1 MPYALALGF
10 FDGIHI
16 GHAALLRETLEMART
31 NGFTPAVCTLDRSPA
46 SAFGRGD
53 ARLINSSDDRR
64 YILKRFFGIDKVFE
78 LKFDRRMQ
86 TLAPGGFVPMLVTD
100 FDARGLVCGR
110 SYTFGDGARGTAET
124 LRNDCERLG
133 IDCVVVDEVRAD
145 GEAVSSTRIRALLE
159 QGETIAA
166 QRLLGHP
173 HILGG
178 TVEHGRA
185 LGRKLGFP
193 TANLPIPDGVLA
205 PRYGVYA
212 VRVDIDSETFCGIA
226 NVGKKP
232 TVGSSTAGAEVH
244 IFEYSSDLYGR
255 KIAIEFD
262 KFIRP
267 ERKFDD
273 ISALKVQVEQDKLA
287 AKEAL
292 KVTRRTTD

>member
-16 GHAALLRETLEMART
+16 GHAALLRRTLEMADT
-31 NGFTPAVCTLDRSPA
+31 NGLTAAVCTLDRSPA

-53 ARLINSSDDRR
+53 TRLINSPDDRR
-64 YILKRFFGIDKVFE
+64 YILKRFFGIDEVFE

-86 TLAPGGFVPMLVTD
+86 TLAPQDFVPMLVSD
-100 FDARGLVCGR
+100 FDARGLVCGC
-110 SYTFGDGARGTAET
+110 SYTFGDGARGNAET

-133 IDCVVVDEVRAD
+133 LDCSVVDEVRLD

-185 LGRKLGFP
+185 LGRTLGFP

-205 PRYGVYA
+205 PKYGVYA
-212 VRVDIDSETFCGIA
+212 VRVDIDGERLDGIA
-226 NVGKKP
+226 NVGEKP
-232 TVGSSTAGAEVH
+232 IVGGAKVGAEVH
-244 IFEYSSDLYGR
+244 IFDFSGDIYGKR
-255 KIAIEFD
+255 ITVEFD
-262 KFIRP
+262 RFIRP

-273 ISALKVQVEQDKLA
+273 ISALEVQVEQDKLA
-287 AKEAL
+287 AKDLL
-292 KVTRRTTD
+292 KVTLRTTD

>member
-16 GHAALLRETLEMART
+16 GHAALLRRTLEMAHT
-31 NGFTPAVCTLDRSPA
+31 NGLTPAVCTLDRSPA

-53 ARLINSSDDRR
+53 KRLINSPDDRR
-64 YILKRFFGIDKVFE
+64 YILGRFFGIDEVFE
-78 LKFDRRMQ
+78 LRFDLRMQ
-86 TLAPGGFVPMLVTD
+86 TLAPQGFVPMLVSD
-100 FDARGLVCGR
+100 FGARGLVCGQ
-110 SYTFGDGARGTAET
+110 SYTFGDGARGNAET

-133 IDCVVVDEVRAD
+133 LDCAVVDEVRLD
-145 GEAVSSTRIRALLE
+145 GEAVSSTRIRSLLE
-159 QGETIAA
+159 QGETLAA

-178 TVEHGRA
+178 SVEHGRA
-185 LGRKLGFP
+185 LGRTLGFP

-205 PRYGVYA
+205 PKYGVYA
-212 VRVDIDSETFCGIA
+212 VRAEVDSKRFDGIA
-226 NVGKKP
+226 NVGEKP
-232 TVGSSTAGAEVH
+232 TVGGAKVGAEVH
-244 IFEYSSDLYGR
+244 IFDFSGDIYG
-255 KIAIEFD
+255 KQISIEFD
-262 KFIRP
+262 RFIRP

-273 ISALKVQVEQDKLA
+273 ISALEVQVERDKLV

>member
-16 GHAALLRETLEMART
+16 GHAALLRRTLEMAHR
-31 NGFTPAVCTLDRSPA
+31 GGLTPAVCTLDRSPA

-53 ARLINSSDDRR
+53 ARLINSPDDRR
-64 YILKRFFGIDKVFE
+64 RILKRFFGIDEVFE
-78 LKFDRRMQ
+78 LKFDQKMQ
-86 TLAPGGFVPMLVTD
+86 TLAPQDFVPMLVSD
-100 FDARGLVCGR
+100 FDARGLVCGQ

-124 LRNDCERLG
+124 LQNDCERLG
-133 IDCVVVDEVRAD
+133 LDCAVLGEVRLD
-145 GEAVSSTRIRALLE
+145 GEAVSSTRVRSLLE
-159 QGETIAA
+159 QGETLAA

-185 LGRKLGFP
+185 LGRTLGFP

-212 VRVDIDSETFCGIA
+212 VRAEVGGKRFDGIA
-226 NVGKKP
+226 NVGEKP
-232 TVGSSTAGAEVH
+232 TVGGAKVGAEVH
-244 IFEYSSDLYGR
+244 IFDFSDDIYG
-255 KIAIEFD
+255 KQIVVEFD
-262 KFIRP
+262 RFIRP

-273 ISALKVQVEQDKLA
+273 ISALEVQVEQDKLV

>member
-16 GHAALLRETLEMART
+16 GHAVLLRRTLEMASA
-31 NGFTPAVCTLDRSPA
+31 NGLTPAVCTLDRSPA

-53 ARLINSSDDRR
+53 KRLINSPDDRR
-64 YILKRFFGIDKVFE
+64 YILGRFFGIDEVFE
-78 LKFDRRMQ
+78 LKFDLRMQ
-86 TLAPGGFVPMLVTD
+86 TLAPGEFVPMLVSD
-100 FDARGLVCGR
+100 FGARGLVCGQ
-110 SYTFGDGARGTAET
+110 SYTFGDGARGNAET

-133 IDCVVVDEVRAD
+133 LDCAVVDEVRLD
-145 GEAVSSTRIRALLE
+145 GEAVSSTRIRSLLE

-185 LGRKLGFP
+185 LGRTLGFP

-212 VRVDIDSETFCGIA
+212 VRAEVDGKRFDGIA
-226 NVGKKP
+226 NIGEKP
-232 TVGSSTAGAEVH
+232 TVGGAKVGAEVH
-244 IFEYSSDLYGR
+244 IFDFSGDIYGKR
-255 KIAIEFD
+255 ISIEFD
-262 KFIRP
+262 RFIRP

-273 ISALKVQVEQDKLA
+273 ISALEVQLERDKLV

>member
-16 GHAALLRETLEMART
+16 GHAALLRRTLEMAAT
-31 NGFTPAVCTLDRSPA
+31 NGLTAAVCTLDRSPA

-53 ARLINSSDDRR
+53 KRLINSPDDRR
-64 YILKRFFGIDKVFE
+64 YILKRFFGIDEVFE

-86 TLAPGGFVPMLVTD
+86 TLAPQEFVPMLVSD

-110 SYTFGDGARGTAET
+110 SYTFGDGARGNAET

-133 IDCVVVDEVRAD
+133 LDCSVVDEVMLD

-185 LGRKLGFP
+185 LGRTLGFP

-212 VRVDIDSETFCGIA
+212 VRVDIDGERFDGIA
-226 NVGKKP
+226 NVGEKP
-232 TVGSSTAGAEVH
+232 TVGGAKVGAEVH
-244 IFEYSSDLYGR
+244 IFGFSSDLYGR
-255 KIAIEFD
+255 RITVEFD
-262 KFIRP
+262 RFIRP
-267 ERKFDD
+267 ERKFEDV
-273 ISALKVQVEQDKLA
+273 SALKVQVEQDKSA

-292 KVTRRTTD
+292 KVTLRTTD